1 MVTGVGLIIANG
13 VGRDAAWDALRSGVN
28 GIGLTQRCDVS
39 DLASQVS
46 GEVPDFDLSTY
57 LDKKE
62 SRRMDRFTHLA
73 IMAAGEA
80 IDQSGLDIDSEAE
93 QIGCMIGV
101 GIGGME
107 TLERE
112 FKNFFD
118 KGPGRVSPFLV
129 PMFIPDMAAGQ
140 VSIRYGAKGPNFNTV
155 SACASGADS
164 IGTAAEVIRR
174 GDAVAMIAGGAEGA
188 VTRMSITAFANSRAL
203 SRNDDP
209 STASRPF
216 DQERDGF
223 VLGEGSGILILE
235 DQEHAERRGADII
248 CEYRGYGQSADAY
261 HITQPSEQGEG
272 AARAMNI
279 ALTKAEIEPLDVDY
293 INAHGTSTPLN
304 DKFET
309 LSIKSVFGEQAY
321 SVPISSTKSMVG
333 HTLGAAGGIEAVV
346 TALSIKDDIVH
357 PTINL
362 NSPDL
367 DCDLDYVPNKAR
379 VTSVNVA
386 MTNSLGFGGHN
397 SSLVFSKYRG

>member
-164 IGTAAEVIRR
+164 IGTAAEVI
-174 GDAVAMIAGGAEGA
+174 G
-188 VTRMSITAFANSRAL
+188 
-203 SRNDDP
+203 
-209 STASRPF
+209 
-216 DQERDGF
+216 
-223 VLGEGSGILILE
+223 
-235 DQEHAERRGADII
+235 
-248 CEYRGYGQSADAY
+248 
-261 HITQPSEQGEG
+261 
-272 AARAMNI
+272 
-279 ALTKAEIEPLDVDY
+279 
-293 INAHGTSTPLN
+293 
-304 DKFET
+304 
-309 LSIKSVFGEQAY
+309 
-321 SVPISSTKSMVG
+321 
-333 HTLGAAGGIEAVV
+333 VV
-346 TALSIKDDIVH
+346 ML
-357 PTINL
+357 L
-362 NSPDL
+362 Q
-367 DCDLDYVPNKAR
+367 
-379 VTSVNVA
+379 
-386 MTNSLGFGGHN
+386 
-397 SSLVFSKYRG
+397 

>member
-1 MVTGVGLIIANG
+1 VITGVGLIIANG
-13 VGRDAAWDALRSGVN
+13 VGRDAAWEALRSGAN
-28 GIGLTQRCDVS
+28 GIGNTQRCDVN

-46 GEVPDFDLSTY
+46 GEVPEFDLSTY

-80 IDQSGLDIDSEAE
+80 IDHSGLDINSEAE

-112 FKNFFD
+112 FKNLFD
-118 KGPGRVSPFLV
+118 KGPDRVSPFLV

-164 IGTAAEVIRR
+164 IGTAAELIRR

-188 VTRMSITAFANSRAL
+188 VTRMSITAFANMRAL
-203 SRNDDP
+203 SRNNDP
-209 STASRPF
+209 ATASRPF
-216 DQERDGF
+216 DRERDGF

-235 DQEHAERRGADII
+235 NQEHAERRGANII
-248 CEYRGYGQSADAY
+248 CEYRGYGQSADAF

-279 ALTKAEIEPLDVDY
+279 ALTKAQISPSDVDY
-293 INAHGTSTPLN
+293 INAHGTSTPMN

-346 TALSIKDDIVH
+346 TALSIKDDIIH

-362 NSPDL
+362 DNPDQ
-367 DCDLDYVPNKAR
+367 DCDLDYVTNESRAI
-379 VTSVNVA
+379 SVNIA

-397 SSLVFSKYRG
+397 SSLVFSKYLG

>member
-1 MVTGVGLIIANG
+1 MITGVGLIIANG
-13 VGRDAAWDALRSGVN
+13 VGRDAAWEALRSGAN
-28 GIGLTQRCDVS
+28 GIGNTQRCDVS

-46 GEVPDFDLSTY
+46 GEVPEFDLSTY

-80 IDQSGLDIDSEAE
+80 IDHSGLDIDKEAE

-112 FKNFFD
+112 FKVFFD

-188 VTRMSITAFANSRAL
+188 VTRMSIAAFANSRAL
-203 SRNDDP
+203 SRNNDP
-209 STASRPF
+209 ATASRPF
-216 DQERDGF
+216 DRDRDGF

-235 DQEHAERRGADII
+235 DQEHAERRGANII
-248 CEYRGYGQSADAY
+248 CEFRGYGQSADAF

-279 ALTKAEIEPLDVDY
+279 ALAKAQISPSDVDY
-293 INAHGTSTPLN
+293 INAHGTSTHLN

-321 SVPISSTKSMVG
+321 SVPISSTKSMIG
-333 HTLGAAGGIEAVV
+333 HTLGASGGIEAVV
-346 TALSIKDDIVH
+346 TALSIKDDIIH

-362 NSPDL
+362 DNPDQ
-367 DCDLDYVPNKAR
+367 DCDLDYVANKSR
-379 VTSVNVA
+379 TTSVNIA

-397 SSLVFSKYRG
+397 SSLIFSKYLA